1 LTQRIY
7 HPSRARS
14 AVSDRCPDHGRLR
27 LPECPRT
34 LRLVSVID
42 GGRILNEKTARS
54 QIIGATAMAIGMT
67 LLEETVF
74 DPGTGRIANVTFA
87 DYLVPVHADVP
98 DLDVVFVG
106 EPDRFS
112 PIGAKGLGEVGIV
125 GGARRHRQRRLPR
138 HRPAHPLAAHHVGQT
153 ALARPGHCQPLHPG
167 HGRACQAAPA
177 AHRI

>member
-87 DYLVPVHADVP
+87 DYLVPVQ
-98 DLDVVFVG
+98 
-106 EPDRFS
+106 EP
-112 PIGAKGLGEVGIV
+112 GLVTGCCGCCIASVM
-125 GGARRHRQRRLPR
+125 
-138 HRPAHPLAAHHVGQT
+138 
-153 ALARPGHCQPLHPG
+153 RPGVRALGGWPTGQARG
-167 HGRACQAAPA
+167 HG
-177 AHRI
+177 